1 MIIGCNAPS
10 ITAMVPDIDAYRVR
24 FLTAQHSNPRAHRT
38 LRSQHEITL
47 MKTER
52 HHADVNDAGTPT
64 SSVRALRL
72 VAYLLVVRA
81 MYSHAI

>member
-1 MIIGCNAPS
+1 
-10 ITAMVPDIDAYRVR
+10 MVPDTDAYRVR

-38 LRSQHEITL
+38 LRSQLEITT

-81 MYSHAI
+81 MSSHAI